1 MPCFSVILVF
11 RNRVLKSQRFQM
23 SGAVLKPCL
32 GLKAG
37 VGPAWHWVQRYLQQA
52 QNTLVKTDNGQY
64 DKNQYFD

>member
-1 MPCFSVILVF
+1 
-11 RNRVLKSQRFQM
+11 M

-37 VGPAWHWVQRYLQQA
+37 VGSAWHWVQQYLQKA
-52 QNTLVKTDNGQY
+52 QNTLVKIDNGQY